1 MFLILSN
8 VINNLIKMDYTPT
21 IYLKEGSK
29 KKIFSTLLNNGNNN
43 NNFNG
48 YISTRN
54 SKRYANPNQRYNT
67 TFISVNN
74 TYRLINLLTNECTER
89 NIEKML
95 GNKKLI
101 PFDEYNKKI
110 DKNLLDYKIYK
121 TDNINRIANDNVEDF
136 KQNLK
141 KQIIKEEKVTKILS
155 KLSRNQS
162 EPCYKLKIQDY
173 HFYKNPYE
181 SLKSINNNNVIFNK
195 INKDISERQRIL
207 FLNNI
212 KNIDNFS
219 QRLKRK
225 LPKIKIING
234 SSKKHSEIPIFNLI
248 NETYKNTEDSNKK
261 TNKEETEE
269 KGIKIKLFSYF
280 KYSSKGCPEGKE
292 LFSLCSKGKYLYLS
306 GGLSTNMNQMIIW
319 TLNMETLEWNKFA
332 LKNLAYSR
340 YGHTSIYY
348 QNKIFIYGGMS
359 KIEKTNILA
368 GLEIISLNEK
378 SFILSGS
385 KNAPCKR
392 KNHIAELVGNSMF
405 IHGGLDEDNQILD
418 DCHLLNLQ
426 QMKWSLPKINSN
438 IPAPKLFGHSSC
450 LVVPYHVLINNAFN
464 VYRIPKNNTTIQT
477 GMKNIQK
484 GIYIFGGKSK
494 EINGLTN
501 NLWILLLGQTPLQWV
516 KADTKGIQPSPRYY
530 HSMNF
535 FEKSRYIIIHGGRND
550 ELSSTA
556 ALNDTFILELTYL
569 NWIKVSLYSNIEN
582 FEVIPRFGHNSFI
595 FSNKLIILGGMNIN
609 NYIGSSL
616 FIVNLDSNFSSN
628 LMKAGKNFI
637 LGNFKVSKDYDS
649 KKEIEKEQK
658 KQEYKNKNISELN
671 LPPIK

>member
-1 MFLILSN
+1 
-8 VINNLIKMDYTPT
+8 MDYMPIIDLKNGKKST
-21 IYLKEGSK
+21 IISP
-29 KKIFSTLLNNGNNN
+29 ILNNRINYNIL
-43 NNFNG
+43 NG
-48 YISTRN
+48 FISTKN
-54 SKRYANPNQRYNT
+54 KNKYINTNQKYIT
-67 TFISVNN
+67 TFTSVNN

-89 NIEKML
+89 NIEKII

-101 PFDEYNKKI
+101 SFDEYNKKI
-110 DKNLLDYKIYK
+110 DKSLSDYKTFR
-121 TDNINRIANDNVEDF
+121 TDDKNEFEDEERF
-136 KQNLK
+136 YRNAKEVIKQK
-141 KQIIKEEKVTKILS
+141 EKVTKIIS

-162 EPCYKLKIQDY
+162 EPCYKLKIKDFP
-173 HFYKNPYE
+173 FYKNPNE
-181 SLKSINNNNVIFNK
+181 SLKSINNNNEIFNK

-219 QRLKRK
+219 QRLKKR
-225 LPKIKIING
+225 LPRIKIINVD
-234 SSKKHSEIPIFNLI
+234 SKKHTEIPIFNLI
-248 NETYKNTEDSNKK
+248 NENYKNTEDSNKK
-261 TNKEETEE
+261 TNKEEKKE

-319 TLNMETLEWNKFA
+319 TLNMETLDWNKFS
-332 LKNLAYSR
+332 LKNSAYSR

-348 QNKIFIYGGMS
+348 QNKIFIYGGIS
-359 KIEKTNILA
+359 IIEKTSILA

-378 SFILSGS
+378 SFILS
-385 KNAPCKR
+385 NAKSSPCKR
-392 KNHIAELVGNSMF
+392 KNHIAELIGNSMF

-438 IPAPKLFGHSSC
+438 IPTPKLFGHSSC
-450 LVVPYHVLINNAFN
+450 LVVPYHIINNSAFN
-464 VYRIPKNNTTIQT
+464 IYRIPKNNVKIQT
-477 GMKNIQK
+477 GMKNIHK

-501 NLWILLLGQTPLQWV
+501 NLWILLLGQQPLQWV
-516 KADTKGIQPSPRYY
+516 RAETKGIQPSPRYY

-535 FEKSRYIIIHGGRND
+535 YEKSRYIIIHGGRND
-550 ELSSTA
+550 EISSTA

-569 NWIKVSLYSNIEN
+569 NWIKVNLYSNTQN

-595 FSNKLIILGGMNIN
+595 FSNKLIIFGGMNIN

-616 FIVNLDSNFSSN
+616 FILKLDSNFSSN
-628 LMKAGKNFI
+628 MMNEENNFI
-637 LGNFKVSKDYDS
+637 FGNSGNTDS
-649 KKEIEKEQK
+649 KNEIEKEQK
-658 KQEYKNKNISELN
+658 KQQYKNKNISKIN